1 MKWRQLTAC
10 LLAALL
16 GASTIIIPAS
26 ACTAVYVGADASNDG
41 TLMIARSNDHQSVRA
56 SYIELV
62 PGKENEPG
70 RKMPVNNDQTVF
82 ADLPAT
88 TYKYTTTPWMDSTT
102 DLYGSPKDAA
112 CAANEHGV
120 AMTMSVTSFANSA
133 ALAADPLVEDGLTEF
148 TANDLVICQS
158 KSAAEAVGVLLALLD
173 QYGSSECNIAIIADQ
188 TEAWYVEIYTGYQY
202 AAVKLPSDK
211 VAVFGNE
218 YSLESLADYPEHIT
232 SDSLITLAEESGFAV
247 YDANDHL
254 NLLDTY
260 SGTQVI
266 TDYSHMRTWIGHR
279 ILSDNADYAKYSK
292 QQKYPLLFSP
302 NNQVSLQD
310 VMEIMRNRFEGT
322 EYDVDATGRV
332 DMRVI
337 GTDTSLSTHILQIYP
352 NVPADMSC
360 VTWASLG
367 PPLCGIFVPVSNFC
381 TGISEDFGRN
391 QPADEKSI
399 FDTEHYPYYA
409 FKELC
414 TLGLVDYKVYGT
426 PVREYWHR
434 AESNVIS
441 SFQEVIKMTAQN
453 YETDPNESAEY
464 VTGFCN
470 SIQTQAFADA
480 KMILNTVKWMMSS
493 NSNTMKLGRNPETN
507 ELLDTERVLAPITIS
522 MDSTKYSAVP
532 EP

>member
-1 MKWRQLTAC
+1 MKRKQLAAC

-16 GASTIIIPAS
+16 VASIIVIPAS
-26 ACTAVYVGADASNDG
+26 ACTAVYIGAGASSDG
-41 TLMIARSNDHQSVRA
+41 TIMIARSNDHQSVRA
-56 SYIELV
+56 SYLEIV
-62 PGKENEPG
+62 SGVENEPG
-70 RKMPVNNDQTVF
+70 RKMPVNSARTVF

-88 TYKYTTTPWMDSTT
+88 TYKYTSTPWMDSTT
-102 DLYGSPKDAA
+102 ALYGSPKDAA

-120 AMTMSVTSFANSA
+120 VMTMSVTAFANSA

-158 KSAAEAVGVLLALLD
+158 KTAREAVDVLLALLN

-202 AAVKLPSDK
+202 AAVKLPSDQ

-218 YSLESLADYPEHIT
+218 YSLESLAEYPEYIP
-232 SDSLITLAEESGFAV
+232 SGSLVTLPEENGFAV
-247 YDANDHL
+247 YDANGRLD
-254 NLLDTY
+254 LLGTY
-260 SGTQVI
+260 SGAEVI

-279 ILSDNADYAKYSK
+279 ILSDDADYAKYSK
-292 QQKYPLLFSP
+292 QQKYPLAFKPSK
-302 NNQVSLQD
+302 QVSLQD
-310 VMEIMRNRFEGT
+310 VMEIMRNRFEST
-322 EYDVDATGRV
+322 EYDADATGRP

-367 PPLCGIFVPVSNFC
+367 PPLYGIFVPVSNYC
-381 TGISEDFGRN
+381 TGVSEDYGKN
-391 QPADEKSI
+391 QPASEKLI
-399 FDTEHYPYYA
+399 FDTERYPYYA

-414 TLGLVDYKVYGT
+414 TLGLVDYRVYGT
-426 PVREYWHR
+426 PIREYWHG
-434 AESNVIS
+434 AESNMIR
-441 SFQEVIKMTAQN
+441 SFQEIIKMTALN
-453 YETDPNESAEY
+453 HETDPEKSADY
-464 VTGFCN
+464 MTRFC
-470 SIQTQAFADA
+470 SSMQTQAFADA

-507 ELLDTERVLAPITIS
+507 ELLDTERVLAPITINL
-522 MDSTKYSAVP
+522 DNTKYSAVP
-532 EP
+532 E